1 MKKLLSALAIL
12 SLLAP
17 AVRAEEGVVG
27 EVCRWD
33 FKRGDLFWKNW
44 QFYNTQPM
52 VSGTGFTVERVPGT
66 VDGFALIVEAKSSSG
81 FVITMPRDL
90 DLRKYP
96 YLHWRWRIVRPLNIA
111 AGSAEPD
118 DQAGVIYIA
127 DGTNLRHSS
136 IGYRWEYNTQIGAE
150 SLIKYRGGLTTVKSI
165 CLRNRKSPV
174 GEWVEEE
181 RNVLLDDR
189 AAFGK
194 TLSVGFALTV
204 GANTQ
209 HSQSD
214 TRLEIDYIEFRSTPA
229 LRK

>member
-1 MKKLLSALAIL
+1 MKKFLLTLALLPFL
-12 SLLAP
+12 SS
-17 AVRAEEGVVG
+17 AVRADGAAG
-27 EVCRWD
+27 EVFRWD
-33 FKRGDLFWKNW
+33 FESGDLFRRQW
-44 QFYNTQPM
+44 QFYNTLPM
-52 VSGTGFTVERVPGT
+52 VFGTSFTVGSVPGT
-66 VDGFALIVEAKSSSG
+66 VNGFALIVEAKKSSG

-111 AGSAEPD
+111 PGSADPD
-118 DQAGVIYIA
+118 DQAGVIYVA

-165 CLRNRKSPV
+165 CVRNRKSPV

-181 RNVLLDDR
+181 RNVLADYR

-204 GANTQ
+204 GANTH